1 MNTLRFSRDDRGSLP
16 MAMMI
21 VTVGVVMA
29 AMMLPVVVQQ
39 IKTTRGIVD
48 RNTALNGAQVGLD
61 VVMARVRAASVDK
74 DGDGQME
81 GQLEDMPPCVVEGD
95 AGVSGTGE
103 KLKYKVKIDYYDQDN
118 TYLGCPLTKVPST
131 AKVTSIGLSPQ
142 AVSSSSG
149 TSTNG
154 ARTLTAT
161 YVFSTSNTNIPG
173 GAIRIAA
180 TTTASLCFDAGSSK
194 PAAGTALVVKV
205 CNGSSTQQFGYTAD
219 LYLKLINSETDSN
232 KSLGMCLTPA
242 STTHANNVAL
252 VFKNCPD
259 VTRSTEYQWS
269 LDGSSQFHSTSTKS
283 AIENFCVNMKAA
295 NTIGTPVILNSCS
308 GNTSLVIWRSDPG
321 VGAGMA
327 GDSTNQLVNYAQF
340 SRCLDVT
347 SKSTSSTYMIAWF
360 CKQSPS
366 GSVDWNQI
374 WTHPIPVAPETKKTG
389 PIAVSSNGTNYF
401 CLKSPQSASATIY
414 VTTVAC
420 DPKSTTLADNLMWT
434 VFHATDTY
442 ASSYRIMDSKGFCL
456 QPTDLNATV
465 KDTHSDGTSKV
476 KVEKCSSAELQKW
489 NAPANISKLTPITN
503 VNEN

>member
-1 MNTLRFSRDDRGSLP
+1 MMTTLRFSRDDRGSLP

-61 VVMARVRAASVDK
+61 VVMARVRAASVDL

-81 GQLEDMPPCVVEGD
+81 GQLEDMPKCDIKGD
-95 AGVSGTGE
+95 AGVDSTGE
-103 KLKYKVKIDYYDQDN
+103 KLNYWVTIEYYNQENKKLD
-118 TYLGCPLTKVPST
+118 CPLIEVPAT
-131 AKVTSIGLSPQ
+131 AKVTSRGLSPK
-142 AVSSSSG
+142 ATAADDVD
-149 TSTNG
+149 G
-154 ARTLTAT
+154 ARKLTAT

-180 TTTASLCFDAGSSK
+180 TTTGSLCFDAGSSK
-194 PAAGTALVVKV
+194 PTAGTALVAKV
-205 CNGSSTQQFGYTAD
+205 CNGSSSQQFGYTQD
-219 LYLKLINSETDSN
+219 LYLKLINSENGTN
-232 KSLGMCLTPA
+232 NNLGMCLTPEKTA
-242 STTHANNVAL
+242 HANNVAV
-252 VFKNCPD
+252 VFQKCPD

-283 AIENFCVNMKAA
+283 AIESYCINLKAA
-295 NTIGTPVILNSCS
+295 NTIGTPILLNSCS

-347 SKSTSSTYMIAWF
+347 SKNTGSSYMIAWF
-360 CKQSPS
+360 CKQSPAAA
-366 GSVDWNQI
+366 VDWNQI
-374 WTHPIPVAPETKKTG
+374 WTHPIPVAPEYKKTG
-389 PIAVSSNGTNYF
+389 PIAVSSNNTDFF
-401 CLKSPQSASATIY
+401 CLKSPHSTSSTIY

-420 DPKSTTLADNLMWT
+420 NPKSTTLADNLMWT
-434 VFHATDTY
+434 VYHATDNY
-442 ASSYRIMDSKGFCL
+442 ASSYRIMDSKGNCL
-456 QPTDLNATV
+456 QPTDLNAAV

-476 KVEKCSSAELQKW
+476 KVEKCSSSELQKW
-489 NAPANISKLTPITN
+489 NAPANISKLTPITD
-503 VNEN
+503 VNEE